1 MNIKMEVHY
10 PYKRTLDG
18 MVILVTEGLLERI
31 GITEGNEGLL
41 DGMRDY

>member
-1 MNIKMEVHY
+1 MITRGNK
-10 PYKRTLDG
+10 
-18 MVILVTEGLLERI
+18 GLLVRI